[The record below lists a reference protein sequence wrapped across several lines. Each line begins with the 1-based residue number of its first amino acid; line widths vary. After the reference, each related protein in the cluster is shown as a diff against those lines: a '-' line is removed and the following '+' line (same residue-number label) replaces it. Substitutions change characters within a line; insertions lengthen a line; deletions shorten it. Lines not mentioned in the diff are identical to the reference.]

1 MQFIDLAAQ
10 QKRIRAQIEKRFQLI
25 LDHGQYILGPEIR
38 EIEEKLAAYVG
49 VPFAVSV
56 ASGTDALLM
65 PLMAEKV
72 GPGDAVFAPTFTF
85 IATAGAIA
93 LTGATPV
100 FVDIDPETFNI
111 DPGRLEEAIAAT
123 KAAGKLAPRAIIP
136 VDLFGQPA
144 DYKAIQAIAERHRL
158 FVLEDAAQSFGGS
171 QDGRRTGALAGV
183 AGTSFFPA
191 KPLGAYGD
199 GGMIFTASAE
209 MRDRLLSIRV
219 HGQGVDKYTNV
230 RVGINGRMDSLQ
242 AAVLLA
248 KMEIFPEEMELRQ
261 QVAARYD
268 RLLAGLVKT
277 PAVRPGNVSAWAQ
290 YSVLHPRRD
299 ELITRL
305 RDAGIPTAVY
315 YPIPLHRQQAFAH
328 LGYRRGDFPVAERVA
343 GEIFSLPMHPY
354 LEKIDQERIASIIG
368 NIG

>member
-1 MQFIDLAAQ
+1 MQFIDLAVQ
-10 QKRIRAQIEKRFQLI
+10 QKRIRERIEERFQRI

-38 EIEEKLAAYVG
+38 EIEEQLAAYVG
-49 VPFAVSV
+49 VAHAVSV

-100 FVDIDPETFNI
+100 FVDVDPETFNI
-111 DPGRLEEAIAAT
+111 DPAGLEEAVART
-123 KAAGKLAPRAIIP
+123 KAAGKLVPRGVIP

-144 DYKAIQAIAERHRL
+144 DYEAIQAVADRHGL

-171 QDGRRTGALAGV
+171 RNRRRAGALARV

-199 GGMIFTASAE
+199 GGMIFTADADLRE
-209 MRDRLLSIRV
+209 RLLSIRV
-219 HGQGVDKYTNV
+219 HGQGTDKYTNV

-261 QVAARYD
+261 EIAARYD

-277 PAVRPGNVSAWAQ
+277 PVVRPGNVSAWAQ
-290 YSVLHPRRD
+290 YSVLHPHRD
-299 ELITRL
+299 DLIARL

-315 YPIPLHRQQAFAH
+315 YPIPLHLQQAFAP
-328 LGYRRGDFPVAERVA
+328 LGYKRGDFPVAEKIA

-354 LEKIDQERIASIIG
+354 LDQDAQKRIAAVIAEA
-368 NIG
+368 